1 MSVYRSKPAQAG
13 PWTGHPQEQDAR
25 NDPGLPT
32 ILGKHGILAGL
43 EIPDVPEILMLKR
56 TLVVLPLLLSNV
68 LFGQTQSPP
77 AQPAPSR
84 PLIILIGPPLSG
96 KTTLVDSIT
105 RTYNV
110 PNISVED
117 LIKDHAAELEH
128 LRGQGMSMA
137 EMRYDP
143 AMSRYLL
150 ERLRTADLSHGIALD
165 GYPATLVQAEDLS
178 KMVPDLNLTAIAFQ
192 LQIPDDIIRERS
204 RKTGRQSDNTQIL
217 EQRIK
222 DYHREMDAISSYFP
236 KANIV
241 AVDANRPEAEVW
253 KAIQAGLDG
262 AGIKPV
268 AK

>member
-1 MSVYRSKPAQAG
+1 MEYNPLSVYSHGAPAALCRIAG
-13 PWTGHPQEQDAR
+13 LNA
-25 NDPGLPT
+25 LPKL
-32 ILGKHGILAGL
+32 IVKRGILAGL
-43 EIPDVPEILMLKR
+43 EILIFRKYLMLKR
-56 TLVVLPLLLSNV
+56 ILIILPVLLGNALWA
-68 LFGQTQSPP
+68 QTAQSS
-77 AQPAPSR
+77 PSQ

-96 KTTLVDSIT
+96 KTTLVASIT

-143 AMSRYLL
+143 AMSRYVR
-150 ERLRTADLSHGIALD
+150 ERLQTADLSHGIAFD

-178 KMVPDLNLTAIAFQ
+178 KMIPDLKLTPIAFQ
-192 LQIPDDIIRERS
+192 LQVPDDVIRERS
-204 RKTGRQSDNTQIL
+204 KKTGRESDSSQIL

-222 DYHREMDAISSYFP
+222 DYHREMDAISFYFP

-241 AVDANRPEAEVW
+241 AVDANKPEAEVW
-253 KAIQAGLDG
+253 KAIQAALDG
-262 AGIKPV
+262 AGIKPLS
-268 AK
+268 K

>member
-1 MSVYRSKPAQAG
+1 
-13 PWTGHPQEQDAR
+13 
-25 NDPGLPT
+25 
-32 ILGKHGILAGL
+32 
-43 EIPDVPEILMLKR
+43 MLKR
-56 TLVVLPLLLSNV
+56 ILVVSSLLVSSV
-68 LFGQTQSPP
+68 LLAQTASP
-77 AQPAPSR
+77 ATQPAPSQ

-105 RTYNV
+105 RTYNI

-117 LIKDHAAELEH
+117 LIKDHAVELEH

-143 AMSRYLL
+143 AMSRYLR
-150 ERLRTADLSHGIALD
+150 ERLKIADLSHGIALD

-178 KMVPDLNLTAIAFQ
+178 RMVPDLQLTPIAFQ
-192 LQIPDDIIRERS
+192 LQLPDDVIRERS
-204 RKTGRQSDNTQIL
+204 RKTGRKSDISEIL

-222 DYHREMDAISSYFP
+222 DYHREMDAISFYFP

-241 AVDANRPEAEVW
+241 AVDANKPEPEVW
-253 KAIQAGLDG
+253 KAIQAGLEG